1 MTIPQRN
8 YLYNLNEWGINHGIA
23 VEDILGQGWRERWEE
38 IPEAEASHAISE
50 LNRKLKEGGK

>member
-8 YLYNLNEWGINHGIA
+8 YLDNLNEWGINHGIA

-38 IPEAEASHAISE
+38 ILEAEASHAISE

>member
-8 YLYNLNEWGINHGIA
+8 YLDNLNEWGIN
-23 VEDILGQGWRERWEE
+23 
-38 IPEAEASHAISE
+38 HAISE